1 MGFYLVLLWF
11 ARVLL
16 GFTGFYRVS
25 PGFTG
30 FYWVLLGF
38 TMMESSPMICLS
50 LSVSFTVTAMFVF
63 FVFFSRANQ
72 GTERVCACIRQRR
85 GDARWT
91 NGVIPVVAAKIFKK
105 NKQSRTKKKLRH
117 RGNECN
123 LDDFCEF
130 FFWWRNDGRHQR
142 YSVTW

>member
-1 MGFYLVLLWF
+1 
-11 ARVLL
+11 
-16 GFTGFYRVS
+16 
-25 PGFTG
+25 
-30 FYWVLLGF
+30 
-38 TMMESSPMICLS
+38 MICLS

-105 NKQSRTKKKLRH
+105 KQAKQNQKKTQT
-117 RGNECN
+117 
-123 LDDFCEF
+123 
-130 FFWWRNDGRHQR
+130 QR
-142 YSVTW
+142 KRV

>member
-30 FYWVLLGF
+30 FHRVLLGF
-38 TMMESSPMICLS
+38 TMMESSPIICLS

-63 FVFFSRANQ
+63 FCFF
-72 GTERVCACIRQRR
+72 
-85 GDARWT
+85 
-91 NGVIPVVAAKIFKK
+91 FKS
-105 NKQSRTKKKLRH
+105 QSRHRASVCVYSTAARRCSMDKWRDSSGGGKNIKKKQAKQNQKKTH

-130 FFWWRNDGRHQR
+130 FFDGATTDDIRDTR
-142 YSVTW
+142 